1 MNDKATQEQKN
12 LSDEV
17 VRAQG
22 YCAQAR
28 YYIDLA
34 CGLLEMGI
42 VMSEGEWTEAG
53 RNVYARI
60 LLQQVL
66 EKRPHPGNRKHPH
79 IAAVADTVS
88 ELKVP
93 PGRWVFYFD
102 KASPIIAQRGD
113 EWQVRYHN
121 SKYWIH
127 DLRSDGK
134 DLDWFD
140 NLTDAL
146 FAIQDEDPWV
156 EPSEVPI
163 PELPSRE

>member
-1 MNDKATQEQKN
+1 MNEKAQQEQKN

-79 IAAVADTVS
+79 IASIADTVGN
-88 ELKVP
+88 LKVP

-102 KASPIIAQRGD
+102 KHSPVVAQRGD
-113 EWQVRYHN
+113 EWQVRHLDRQ
-121 SKYWIH
+121 YWVH
-127 DLRSDGK
+127 DMRNGT
-134 DLDWFD
+134 DLEGFD
-140 NLTDAL
+140 TLTEAL
-146 FAIQDEDPWV
+146 FVIQDEDPWV
-156 EPSEVPI
+156 EPTEVPL